1 MYVVDQ
7 HRSHTQTRD
16 TTRLIYRL
24 KILIYYLKRDM
35 SILSYDLKFMS
46 FLLKFLPQNYL
57 KLLTDL
63 KKNTDLSSQNSDF
76 FHGFALS
83 LIVIHFRSIA
93 L

>member
-63 KKNTDLSSQNSDF
+63 KKK
-76 FHGFALS
+76 H
-83 LIVIHFRSIA
+83 
-93 L
+93 